1 MLPGSPDLAPSAPGR
16 VKKTPVPAY
25 QAGCVPGTPG
35 ISLPPAHPARK
46 SSAMARPGEPAESFY
61 SSGPGPRLAVATPA
75 IWSPG
80 EQPGRGGDWV
90 ATPRKALPWRPA
102 CGAFPR
108 TPRTAPPASGPRGG
122 TERNQ
127 SVSEARTHPALP
139 VPPPSLI
146 GWTRL
151 EGVAS
156 GAEGGGASG
165 LSRQRLCFS
174 GPPARRRERALRWA
188 HCTLESGIS
197 RPQGPKGGTRSAST
211 VGPPRC
217 LDATPLLSLIV
228 LACVQED
235 TVARAHVERR
245 DSPKAY
251 YGLGLC

>member
-1 MLPGSPDLAPSAPGR
+1 MRSVRPEGSRRHLSPRTRQAACLARRASPYLRRIQPGSPAPWPGPESRLSPSTPRAPARGWLSRPLLSGLRASSRVGVATGWRLLEKRFPGVQLAGPPLAPR
-16 VKKTPVPAY
+16 
-25 QAGCVPGTPG
+25 
-35 ISLPPAHPARK
+35 
-46 SSAMARPGEPAESFY
+46 
-61 SSGPGPRLAVATPA
+61 
-75 IWSPG
+75 
-80 EQPGRGGDWV
+80 
-90 ATPRKALPWRPA
+90 
-102 CGAFPR
+102 
-108 TPRTAPPASGPRGG
+108 APPRQLQAPRGGG

-127 SVSEARTHPALP
+127 SVSETRTHPALP

-156 GAEGGGASG
+156 GAEGGGSSG

-188 HCTLESGIS
+188 HCALESGTS
-197 RPQGPKGGTRSAST
+197 RPQGPKGGAPSAST
-211 VGPPRC
+211 LGPPRC